1 LNRFDVLVI
10 GAGPAGCAAAIGCAQ
25 RGLRV
30 ALIEQQR
37 FPRFRPGESLHPG
50 IEPLLEQ
57 LGVAEQ
63 LCNHHALRFEGHWV
77 QWNGPLQFIGFGGDD
92 YGPWRGFQISRAKLD
107 AALLQQAA
115 VLGVTVYQPCRAQQ
129 VLLRDDRVIGVNT
142 DAGLLFAP
150 YLIDGSGGPG
160 WLSRKRQIAVR
171 HYSPPLVACFG
182 YHEGSLPPDEKAPR
196 LSADPDGWTWLAQ
209 VEQQRLHW
217 ARLTFEKQKYS
228 PEMIPERLRTLPRS
242 APIRG
247 ADVTWRLCTAPAGP
261 GYFMVGDAAS
271 LLDPASSHGIL
282 KALMTGMQAAKTVYD
297 CLRQPAWQGAARQ
310 QYSQW
315 VNEWFERDSAQLRNF
330 YSLHPHPPEWLLRDS

>member
-1 LNRFDVLVI
+1 MLVI

-30 ALIEQQR
+30 ALIEQQQ

-129 VLLRDDRVIGVNT
+129 VLLRDDRVIGLNT

-228 PEMIPERLRTLPRS
+228 PEMIPERLRTLPLS

-271 LLDPASSHGIL
+271 LLDPASSHGVL

>member
-1 LNRFDVLVI
+1 MLVI

>member
-1 LNRFDVLVI
+1 MNRFDVLVI

-92 YGPWRGFQISRAKLD
+92 NGPWRGFQISRAKLD

-129 VLLRDDRVIGVNT
+129 VLMRDDRVIGVNT

-271 LLDPASSHGIL
+271 LLDPASSHGVL